1 MMNDPHTGADIETL
15 ARMAARLAGRNPD
28 EHVKIELTSGIPFD
42 DVMWR
47 YHDFLMRA
55 EAAYHALTAPHLVKP
70 PTRNRHHHPA
80 SGDAHRSPANR
91 SESKAGGSTS

>member
-1 MMNDPHTGADIETL
+1 
-15 ARMAARLAGRNPD
+15 MAARLAGRNPD
-28 EHVKIELTSGIPFD
+28 EHLKIELAGEIPFD